1 MPIYPRLYRS
11 LYPRI
16 RRLLGVQLRVAIP
29 LCAVSLIL
37 ASCWIFR
44 DEDDLDDVPVV
55 CVQTHDQGCVLE
67 PEFEALVEEIA
78 GEYAE
83 QSGFQNQWGLE
94 AIGADEAYANV
105 ELQFGPDTAPGEGV
119 IVGIL
124 DTGVDG
130 EDPAFR
136 NKTVIERL
144 LTDATDE
151 DGSEFSHGTAVA
163 SVIAGEDIPGY
174 EFDAQGVAWGAD
186 LVVFAIPLGEAPELY
201 DPIKLSELP
210 GVGEYFAETFEEV
223 FAWRFGSQSIDFLN
237 LSLGVSGIIENYS
250 EEVLREPFAAMITSI
265 AQEGSEEK
273 VVFVWAGGNA
283 NGRACDI
290 PIPQSRLQNSDRFG
304 AAQEHPS

>member
-1 MPIYPRLYRS
+1 MPIYVRFYRS

-16 RRLLGVQLRVAIP
+16 LRFLAIQLRVAIP

-44 DEDDLDDVPVV
+44 DEDDLDDVPVA

-83 QSGFQNQWGLE
+83 QSSFQNQWGLE
-94 AIGADEAYANV
+94 AIGADKAYANL

-136 NKTVIERL
+136 NKTVIERFL
-144 LTDATDE
+144 SGATEE
-151 DGSEFSHGTAVA
+151 DGTDFSHGTAVA
-163 SVIAGEDIPGY
+163 SVIAGEDIPDY

-186 LVVFAIPLGEAPELY
+186 LIPSWHFFGLTGPDRGMFSASKHNILGSVMA
-201 DPIKLSELP
+201 
-210 GVGEYFAETFEEV
+210 
-223 FAWRFGSQSIDFLN
+223 
-237 LSLGVSGIIENYS
+237 
-250 EEVLREPFAAMITSI
+250 
-265 AQEGSEEK
+265 
-273 VVFVWAGGNA
+273 
-283 NGRACDI
+283 
-290 PIPQSRLQNSDRFG
+290 
-304 AAQEHPS
+304 

>member
-1 MPIYPRLYRS
+1 MPIYARFYRS

-16 RRLLGVQLRVAIP
+16 RRFLAIQLRVAIP

-44 DEDDLDDVPVV
+44 DEDDLDDVPVA

-94 AIGADEAYANV
+94 AIGADKAYANL

-119 IVGIL
+119 TVGIL
-124 DTGVDG
+124 DTGIDG
-130 EDPAFR
+130 ADPAFR
-136 NKTVIERL
+136 DKTVIERFL
-144 LTDATDE
+144 SGATEE
-151 DGSEFSHGTAVA
+151 DGTDFSHGTAVA
-163 SVIAGEDIPGY
+163 SVIAGEDIPDY

-186 LVVFAIPLGEAPELY
+186 LIVFAIPLGDPPELY

-210 GVGEYFAETFEEV
+210 GTAEYFVETLGEV
-223 FAWRFGSQSIDFLN
+223 LAWQFGSRSIDFLN

-250 EEVLREPFAAMITSI
+250 EEVLREPFATM
-265 AQEGSEEK
+265 
-273 VVFVWAGGNA
+273 
-283 NGRACDI
+283 
-290 PIPQSRLQNSDRFG
+290 IPQLPRKAPKRKSSLSGPREMRTAGHAISRY
-304 AAQEHPS
+304 PSALTAR